1 LTCGTIYIKKK
12 KKNKNNKNN
21 KKNLKKKL
29 KERKRKK
36 EEGWLILGRSGGHPM
51 AEKSRLT
58 WLTFH
63 LCNQFSASILSSTI

>member
-1 LTCGTIYIKKK
+1 MWHYIYKKK
-12 KKNKNNKNN
+12 KKKI
-21 KKNLKKKL
+21 KKKLKIIKKIKKKKL